1 LYPALD
7 KSLEGIDLE
16 VTGQI
21 VSIPSIQARSTRFD
35 FLIHEASRTNGSELI
50 IVPKKVRLNW
60 YGKVPELQ
68 LGESWQ
74 LRVRLKRPWGFAN
87 PGSFDYEK
95 WLFEHEIRATGY
107 VRGKGVAK
115 RLDVTG
121 FRQPSH
127 FIRAWL
133 NQQLQQASSGKNT
146 SVIKAL
152 ALGEKSDMSPQRW
165 KVLTETGTNHLLAI
179 SGLHVGLVSG
189 FIYFLILQVWK
200 LSEALCL
207 RIAAQRVA
215 AIGAIFAS
223 VLYALLAGF
232 SIPTQRAMLMATVVF
247 MAVYFCK
254 SLRPWSIL
262 SIALFC
268 VLVWEPF
275 SVLAIG
281 FWLSFLA
288 VALIIFTISG
298 KQNNQS
304 WLLRLVRVQWVLALG
319 LLPVTLIYFQQAA
332 WVSPLANFFAVPW
345 VSFVV
350 VPLVLLGSGLLV
362 ISEVLGAWV
371 LQGASYSIDVFWWV
385 LNYLHNIPYAK
396 WSHSTPNW
404 ALLPAALGVVL
415 LLAPKG
421 WPSKQI
427 SLVLL
432 SPLLF
437 AQQIPPTDGALKLSI
452 LDVGQ
457 GLATVLETERHV
469 LVYDTGPNYSESFN
483 AGEAVIVPY
492 LRDRGIDKVD
502 MLIVSHTDKDHAGGL
517 ESVLTQLQVDR
528 LVTSTPQRFQ
538 HDDAS
543 LCRQGV
549 IWKWDGVHFEFLHPN
564 DNIHKLSQNHRSC
577 VLLIKHSAGV
587 SSHISI

>member
-1 LYPALD
+1 MGHAYLKLYPALD

-189 FIYFLILQVWK
+189 FIYFLLLQVWK

-215 AIGAIFAS
+215 AIGAIFAKC
-223 VLYALLAGF
+223 LICLARRLLDTHTAGYAYGNRR
-232 SIPTQRAMLMATVVF
+232 I
-247 MAVYFCK
+247 YGG
-254 SLRPWSIL
+254 I
-262 SIALFC
+262 
-268 VLVWEPF
+268 
-275 SVLAIG
+275 
-281 FWLSFLA
+281 FL
-288 VALIIFTISG
+288 
-298 KQNNQS
+298 
-304 WLLRLVRVQWVLALG
+304 
-319 LLPVTLIYFQQAA
+319 
-332 WVSPLANFFAVPW
+332 
-345 VSFVV
+345 
-350 VPLVLLGSGLLV
+350 
-362 ISEVLGAWV
+362 
-371 LQGASYSIDVFWWV
+371 
-385 LNYLHNIPYAK
+385 
-396 WSHSTPNW
+396 
-404 ALLPAALGVVL
+404 
-415 LLAPKG
+415 
-421 WPSKQI
+421 
-427 SLVLL
+427 
-432 SPLLF
+432 
-437 AQQIPPTDGALKLSI
+437 
-452 LDVGQ
+452 
-457 GLATVLETERHV
+457 
-469 LVYDTGPNYSESFN
+469 
-483 AGEAVIVPY
+483 
-492 LRDRGIDKVD
+492 
-502 MLIVSHTDKDHAGGL
+502 
-517 ESVLTQLQVDR
+517 
-528 LVTSTPQRFQ
+528 
-538 HDDAS
+538 
-543 LCRQGV
+543 
-549 IWKWDGVHFEFLHPN
+549 
-564 DNIHKLSQNHRSC
+564 
-577 VLLIKHSAGV
+577 
-587 SSHISI
+587 